1 MKDFKQKMIDFD
13 IVGKHKIW
21 YLIPVIVLLTAAIVF
36 SVFAYRGGSAASGMN
51 IGIDFTG
58 GTLITVTLG
67 EGAEGAEYAKNVQI
81 LKGILEKHGC
91 ELGQDQKSSGSDRE
105 KSSIDIRFRNPIDGT
120 ETNSEGQT
128 INELV
133 DAIKADIAAA
143 FSTATDVKDPNDP
156 NFITSTTIGKTASAK
171 LLKSA
176 LLASLLS
183 ILLIL
188 VYIVIR
194 FELWSGVVAV
204 LTMLH
209 DVLIMVALTVIFR
222 IQVNTS
228 FVAAVVTIIA
238 YSINNTIVV
247 FDRIRENTRTYDD
260 KNRIPYAD
268 IANKAV
274 ANTFTRT
281 LLTSLTTFITVFFL
295 AVLGVA
301 TMREFTIPIMFGLI
315 AGMFSCVFLAGSSWA
330 LINESLKTRRLKAK
344 QSFKR
349 K

>member
-1 MKDFKQKMIDFD
+1 MIDFD
-13 IVGKHKIW
+13 IVGKHKLW
-21 YLIPVIVLLTAAIVF
+21 CVIPVVVFLVAAIVF
-36 SVFAYRGGSAASGMN
+36 SVCSYKGGSAEYGMN

-67 EGAEGAEYAKNVQI
+67 EGAEGAEYAKNVAKIEKI
-81 LKGILEKHGC
+81 LNDHGC
-91 ELGQDQKSSGSDRE
+91 QLGQDQKSAGSDSE
-105 KSSIDIRFRNPIDGT
+105 KAGIDIRFRNPIDGN
-120 ETNSEGQT
+120 ETNAEGQT
-128 INELV
+128 LNELI
-133 DAIKADIAAA
+133 DAIKADIAAE
-143 FSTATDVKDPNDP
+143 FSTDTDIKDPNDTT
-156 NFITSTTIGKTASAK
+156 FITSNTIGKTASAK
-171 LLKSA
+171 LLRSA
-176 LLASLLS
+176 LIASLLS
-183 ILLIL
+183 IALIL

-204 LTMLH
+204 MTMLH
-209 DVLIMVALTVIFR
+209 DVIIMVSLTVIFR

-247 FDRIRENTRTYDD
+247 FDRIRETTRTYDD
-260 KNRIPYAD
+260 KNRIPYAS
-268 IANKAV
+268 IANNAI

-281 LLTSLTTFITVFFL
+281 LLTSLTTFVTVMFL
-295 AVLGVA
+295 AILGVS

-315 AGMFSCVFLAGSSWA
+315 AGMFSCVFLAGSTWA
-330 LINESLKTRRLKAK
+330 VINESLKTRRLKAK